1 MTRKHTFFVPLITLA
16 FLGAWAVTRGAAQE
30 EPKEK
35 PPVEPRWDGDLK
47 PKPEGWP
54 KADFDPRMGGRHKPQ
69 GKMPPGL
76 GQPGQTPGF
85 GPGQPGQ
92 APGFGL
98 GEPGKTPGFGPG
110 PGMQPKFP
118 GRPPDGPPQGP
129 PHGPQKPDGWAS
141 EFDPELRRIDQAER
155 EVERK
160 CIELSLKH
168 RDAAKDE
175 RAAVQKDILALVNKH
190 FDLRQERRELQLKR
204 LEEELQRLRDA
215 IKRRQEV
222 REQIVKQR
230 VGELLGQEP
239 DISF

>member
-1 MTRKHTFFVPLITLA
+1 MMARKHTLLVALITLA

-35 PPVEPRWDGDLK
+35 PPVEPRWDGDFK

-54 KADFDPRMGGRHKPQ
+54 KTDFDQRMGGQKKLQ
-69 GKMPPGL
+69 GRMQPGL
-76 GQPGQTPGF
+76 
-85 GPGQPGQ
+85 GQPGQ
-92 APGFGL
+92 APGFG
-98 GEPGKTPGFGPG
+98 PGQAPGFGFGKPGQGPGFGLG
-110 PGMQPKFP
+110 PGMPPRFP
-118 GRPPDGPPQGP
+118 GRPQDGPSPGP
-129 PHGPQKPDGWAS
+129 PHGPQKPEGWS
-141 EFDPELRRIDQAER
+141 PEFDPEVRRIDQAER

-160 CIELSLKH
+160 CIELSMKH

-175 RAAVQKDILALVNKH
+175 RAAVKKELTDLVNKQ

-215 IKRRQEV
+215 IKRRQEI